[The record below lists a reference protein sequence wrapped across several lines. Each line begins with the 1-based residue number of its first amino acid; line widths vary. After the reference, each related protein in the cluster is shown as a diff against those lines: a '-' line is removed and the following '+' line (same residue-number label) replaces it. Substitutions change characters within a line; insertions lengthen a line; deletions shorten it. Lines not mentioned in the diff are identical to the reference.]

1 VNATAP
7 PEAATACMAGL
18 VASLADNK
26 AALGRRYAEWA
37 VSAPTLESAVAAA
50 AMAQDE
56 LGHARSTYP
65 VLKALGADATEELSV
80 EGGPHRLAL
89 LDEQLP
95 DWTAFIAANLL
106 VDGVLTTFV
115 AACVD
120 SSVTP
125 MAQRARK
132 ILQEEG
138 SHRVHA
144 QAWAKRLCR
153 AGGGQRD
160 ALVARCL
167 ETWEHAGRWMGPDED
182 RGVAAAI
189 EAGMIGRGPA
199 AQREQVRAWL
209 IDLLAGEGVTIALEE
224 PTDWSRWDPAR
235 RRYEP

>member
-1 VNATAP
+1 
-7 PEAATACMAGL
+7 
-18 VASLADNK
+18 
-26 AALGRRYAEWA
+26 
-37 VSAPTLESAVAAA
+37 
-50 AMAQDE
+50 
-56 LGHARSTYP
+56 
-65 VLKALGADATEELSV
+65 
-80 EGGPHRLAL
+80 
-89 LDEQLP
+89 
-95 DWTAFIAANLL
+95 
-106 VDGVLTTFV
+106 
-115 AACVD
+115 
-120 SSVTP
+120 
-125 MAQRARK
+125 MAQRAKK

-167 ETWEHAGRWMGPDED
+167 ETWEHAGRWMGPDDD